1 MVAETQTGSIRDFP
15 AYLHFTPRPDQPDK
29 FDEQTAF
36 YESKTDGVSWL
47 VGGNGCIGSEQE
59 LWDHVLQRWVKC
71 TDITKPFITVG
82 IGPNGPRLQ
91 ASSPVYK
98 KGTDDLYKVSFRSAD
113 PIICTSSHRVLT
125 DAGWQTVGTLVCG
138 SLVSQLTLDAFPEV
152 AHIQP
157 DDTNYQQT
165 NLASTPTAQSSV
177 ANAFAGL
184 QVPAATV
191 EPVRESHRYGSCGL
205 SPGELCDQV
214 KRVPLAYDQQ
224 HRHTTSDS
232 QGDCQRDQDCGDVLL
247 HDAQDIAPDD
257 APSQGDAEA
266 HNHSPQP
273 GGLASEPGY
282 IHDCQLRIHRS
293 TANGLNQTFRESQHH
308 SAPECSKQFCLCS
321 QPVQQQQALSEVLG
335 TSPQSLHQCIGAA
348 TARDHLT
355 GDLIQEILAYDES
368 LKDCIQIQMPSSQS
382 EHHSCEV
389 LPSVED
395 QFQSVASDCLSF
407 DIVEKIEFV
416 RTDVFYDIS
425 CFPDSNYITKGG
437 IVSHNSGTTTTLLAK
452 VARFIYETPPPRRDT
467 PFWVI
472 AKSYDQVT
480 KTCWK
485 EKLYGQGHILDRDVD
500 WDRVGWY
507 KSKQRLPYSVPLKA
521 DHKGNNWMLEFRSYE
536 QGIGAMMA
544 QAIGG
549 FAFVEQ
555 FPWGVF
561 EEVLR
566 GCREYN
572 FPGSKLVEYTP
583 VDPDLS
589 IDIEEMLENGVEP
602 EKPTPGLRYLPK
614 NWEIY
619 HANTQCA
626 MEAGHVDK
634 RWFEEFFGM
643 VPKDMLDTRMKGL
656 FCTFEG
662 VIYKDFNTAVHC
674 MGDEMWPRI
683 KNCHH
688 RRGIDWGAGP
698 ENDFACTW
706 GARNGL
712 GQWFIYDEIA
722 CHDQS
727 KTTVDHLSDVYN
739 QWEWPDDNSL
749 YGPTYCDPSS
759 PDNLRIAQKL
769 SMYNTSVENLS
780 MMRGKNSV
788 IEGIEHVQYLL
799 KPQIP
804 VPMHDKQGNPII
816 DPETGKVKIHL
827 EPKLF
832 IHRQNC
838 PKLVQQMKTYR
849 WLRGSN
855 KNSRIAVNPKDAPRQ
870 PLKKADHQVDS
881 LRYLTFSDDFMTG
894 STISSAKNHS
904 ALTSQL
910 HGEYIPRQGLRGFTT
925 QHRDRG

>member
-1 MVAETQTGSIRDFP
+1 MVAETQTGSVRDFP

-47 VGGNGCIGSEQE
+47 VGGNG
-59 LWDHVLQRWVKC
+59 
-71 TDITKPFITVG
+71 
-82 IGPNGPRLQ
+82 
-91 ASSPVYK
+91 
-98 KGTDDLYKVSFRSAD
+98 
-113 PIICTSSHRVLT
+113 
-125 DAGWQTVGTLVCG
+125 
-138 SLVSQLTLDAFPEV
+138 
-152 AHIQP
+152 
-157 DDTNYQQT
+157 
-165 NLASTPTAQSSV
+165 
-177 ANAFAGL
+177 
-184 QVPAATV
+184 
-191 EPVRESHRYGSCGL
+191 
-205 SPGELCDQV
+205 
-214 KRVPLAYDQQ
+214 
-224 HRHTTSDS
+224 
-232 QGDCQRDQDCGDVLL
+232 
-247 HDAQDIAPDD
+247 
-257 APSQGDAEA
+257 
-266 HNHSPQP
+266 
-273 GGLASEPGY
+273 
-282 IHDCQLRIHRS
+282 
-293 TANGLNQTFRESQHH
+293 
-308 SAPECSKQFCLCS
+308 
-321 QPVQQQQALSEVLG
+321 
-335 TSPQSLHQCIGAA
+335 
-348 TARDHLT
+348 
-355 GDLIQEILAYDES
+355 
-368 LKDCIQIQMPSSQS
+368 
-382 EHHSCEV
+382 
-389 LPSVED
+389 
-395 QFQSVASDCLSF
+395 
-407 DIVEKIEFV
+407 
-416 RTDVFYDIS
+416 
-425 CFPDSNYITKGG
+425 
-437 IVSHNSGTTTTLLAK
+437 SGTTTTLLAK

-521 DHKGNNWMLEFRSYE
+521 DRKGNNWMLEFRSYE

-662 VIYKDFNTAVHC
+662 VIYKDFNTSVHC

-698 ENDFACTW
+698 ENDFACIW
-706 GARNGL
+706 AARNGL
-712 GQWFIYDEIA
+712 GQWFCFDDKTDILTEHGWKRFKDWNGELVATANIQNEIPVLEFQTPTRYIEKHHDGDMVSASPSKGGVNFCVTPDHDMVIRSIYGNKKCQKVKANSIPMNANYRIPVCWDTRLLNDHGVKVENVPRIKPGCTREDFARFIGIFLAEGYAYNNSSAGLAVSQRTYIDQVRDIVSACFTGFCEHINSSSGLTEFRINSIELWNWALANGLTEKSKTKRVPRMMIEHWGTSLLGVFDSLIIGDGHNTPLQKERFFDTTSKYLADDMQELMSRIGESTIIRTNKVFSKYSNEEVTLYRVLHRKLRSRTGGAVPAKINISRTKYTGKVFCLTVPNGTLIVRRSGGSPFICGNCYDEIA

-788 IEGIEHVQYLL
+788 IEGIEHIQYLL
-799 KPQIP
+799 KPQVP
-804 VPMHDKQGNPII
+804 VPVHDKHGEPVI
-816 DPETGKVKIHL
+816 DEATGMVKIRL

-870 PLKKADHQVDS
+870 PLKKADHQVDAA
-881 LRYLTFSDDFMTG
+881 RYVCFSDDFMTG

-904 ALTSQL
+904 ALTTQL